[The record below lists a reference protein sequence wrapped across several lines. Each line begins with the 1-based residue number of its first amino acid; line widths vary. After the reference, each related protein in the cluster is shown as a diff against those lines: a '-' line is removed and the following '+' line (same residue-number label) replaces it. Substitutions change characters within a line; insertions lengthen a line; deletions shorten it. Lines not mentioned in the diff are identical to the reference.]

1 MALVLTSPKQ
11 WTWERYRD
19 ALLAGVVSLAGRARP

>member
-1 MALVLTSPKQ
+1 VLTSPKQ

-19 ALLAGVVSLAGRARP
+19 ALVAGVANLAGMQRP